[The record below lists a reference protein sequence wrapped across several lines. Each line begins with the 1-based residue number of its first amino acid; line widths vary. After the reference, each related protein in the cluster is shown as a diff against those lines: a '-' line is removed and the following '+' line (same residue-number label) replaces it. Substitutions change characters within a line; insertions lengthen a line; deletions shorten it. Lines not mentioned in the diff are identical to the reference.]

1 MLTSILNLK
10 PQKYLDQVEKCEDEN
25 ETEVLADDSIKEV
38 TVEEGTEVVEI
49 EPVFSS
55 KEEIEAFNEWYYNK
69 IAENKTP
76 KKIKLISSSLENEP
90 EVMKPSSSL
99 PVVTETSPTWKVDM
113 NMVIVLMIA
122 LLIYLQG
129 ILNIKHPP
137 VRAAASPTVS
147 PHSYPVCGTCL
158 CAVSGINRDLSGTA
172 VDRHGDSVGKLKFP
186 VWLSAVWLR
195 IKGILSS
202 PR

>member
-1 MLTSILNLK
+1 MHKKTK
-10 PQKYLDQVEKCEDEN
+10 P
-25 ETEVLADDSIKEV
+25 
-38 TVEEGTEVVEI
+38 
-49 EPVFSS
+49 
-55 KEEIEAFNEWYYNK
+55 
-69 IAENKTP
+69 
-76 KKIKLISSSLENEP
+76 ISSCLKTKT
-90 EVMKPSSSL
+90 EVMKSSSSL

-122 LLIYLQG
+122 LLIYLKG
-129 ILNIKHPP
+129 ILKIKLPP

-147 PHSYPVCGTCL
+147 PPSYPVCGTCL

-172 VDRHGDSVGKLKFP
+172 VDKHGDSVGKLKFP